1 MNFIKKQ
8 ELEEKIYRL
17 LCACKIIIADREALS
32 EQNSSDLEKIQEKIN
47 NEQYLI
53 QSAQVA
59 SEQKSLD
66 AIRELVDV
74 YSAKIEAADSRFAE
88 RKELLRK
95 SESVNDYADYLKY
108 ENDFNKIKQTIDN
121 RMREHDDIT
130 AELHD
135 IAVKI
140 FELSNDEREKLKE
153 SLKQSQK
160 ELQTAK
166 DNYKEAQKTFDSLT
180 KEEAAAQSLVSFLKS
195 RIENDEKQMAV
206 LMEKCGI
213 IIAENVEAEL
223 LTSEENIKDARQEI
237 QQKDKAYNDLKRRL
251 GDTQTD
257 IARIDVGLEFI
268 KKKSKMSRK
277 YRQSMSRQRTNL
289 IRSQKYIMMKIR
301 QDLI

>member
-108 ENDFNKIKQTIDN
+108 ENNFNKIKQTIDN

-160 ELQTAK
+160 ELKTAE
-166 DNYKEAQKTFDSLT
+166 DNYKESQKTFDLMI
-180 KEEAAAQSLVSFLKS
+180 KEEALHK
-195 RIENDEKQMAV
+195 V
-206 LMEKCGI
+206 L
-213 IIAENVEAEL
+213 
-223 LTSEENIKDARQEI
+223 
-237 QQKDKAYNDLKRRL
+237 
-251 GDTQTD
+251 
-257 IARIDVGLEFI
+257 FHF
-268 KKKSKMSRK
+268 
-277 YRQSMSRQRTNL
+277 
-289 IRSQKYIMMKIR
+289 
-301 QDLI
+301 

>member
-1 MNFIKKQ
+1 MLTGKHYQSRIVPIWKNTG
-8 ELEEKIYRL
+8 
-17 LCACKIIIADREALS
+17 
-32 EQNSSDLEKIQEKIN
+32 KIN

-108 ENDFNKIKQTIDN
+108 ENNFNKIKQTIDN

-160 ELQTAK
+160 ELKTAE
-166 DNYKEAQKTFDSLT
+166 DNYKESQKTFD
-180 KEEAAAQSLVSFLKS
+180 
-195 RIENDEKQMAV
+195 
-206 LMEKCGI
+206 LM
-213 IIAENVEAEL
+213 
-223 LTSEENIKDARQEI
+223 
-237 QQKDKAYNDLKRRL
+237 
-251 GDTQTD
+251 
-257 IARIDVGLEFI
+257 I
-268 KKKSKMSRK
+268 KK
-277 YRQSMSRQRTNL
+277 RQL
-289 IRSQKYIMMKIR
+289 HKV
-301 QDLI
+301 LFHF